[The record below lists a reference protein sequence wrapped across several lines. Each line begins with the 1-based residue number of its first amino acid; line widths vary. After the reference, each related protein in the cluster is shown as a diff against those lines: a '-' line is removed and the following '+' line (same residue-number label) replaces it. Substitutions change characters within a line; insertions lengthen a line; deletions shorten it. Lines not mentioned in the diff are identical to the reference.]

1 MISFSIY
8 PTIVVA
14 TVRRELDDFCCFIK
28 VYDQIQPAS
37 RVRSAGYFLKFTY
50 LNFIKNLAGK

>member
-14 TVRRELDDFCCFIK
+14 TVRRELDDFCCLAPIE
-28 VYDQIQPAS
+28 QIQP
-37 RVRSAGYFLKFTY
+37 G
-50 LNFIKNLAGK
+50 

>member
-14 TVRRELDDFCCFIK
+14 IRRELDDFCCLAPIE
-28 VYDQIQPAS
+28 QIQP
-37 RVRSAGYFLKFTY
+37 G
-50 LNFIKNLAGK
+50 

>member
-14 TVRRELDDFCCFIK
+14 TVRHELDDFCCLAPIRTNTAGL
-28 VYDQIQPAS
+28 DM
-37 RVRSAGYFLKFTY
+37 RVIF
-50 LNFIKNLAGK
+50 

>member
-14 TVRRELDDFCCFIK
+14 IRRELDDFCCFIK
-28 VYDQIQPAS
+28 STGTNIAGQP
-37 RVRSAGYFLKFTY
+37 G
-50 LNFIKNLAGK
+50 

>member
-14 TVRRELDDFCCFIK
+14 TVRRELDDFCCLAPP
-28 VYDQIQPAS
+28 YTEQIQP
-37 RVRSAGYFLKFTY
+37 G
-50 LNFIKNLAGK
+50 